1 MTNLFRHFENNLP
14 RNRQG
19 VFLESAA
26 ASYTFGEL
34 MDASARYANALARL
48 AVTPGDRVLVQ
59 VEKSADAVLLY
70 LACLR
75 TGAIHV
81 PLNTAYTVSEMKY
94 FIDDASP
101 TLVVVEPTR
110 RFEVKHSHVLTLFDD
125 DGLAGRSEA
134 ESNEFDTA
142 TREDDDIAAILYTS
156 GTTGRS
162 KGAMLSHSNLSS
174 NAFTLLKAWDWQ
186 RERDVLIHALPIY
199 HVHGLFVALH
209 CALLG
214 GSRMI
219 FLESF
224 HVDTVLEA
232 LGRATV
238 FMGVP
243 TYYTRLLADRRFTR
257 ARCGAMRL
265 FISGSAPLRD
275 ETFREFEKRV
285 GQPILERYGMTEAG
299 MITSNPIAGPRQAGA
314 VGPPLADVEARVRGE
329 DGALAPSG
337 EPGVLEIRGPNVFRG
352 YWRMEDKTAECFTD
366 DGWFITGDVVTQD
379 AGGVVRIVGRDK
391 DLIISGG
398 LNVYPKE
405 IELLIDAL
413 PGVDE
418 SAVIGV
424 HHPDWGETVLA
435 IVKAGPGA
443 SPGEQSIIEALRE
456 HIAGFKLPKRVA
468 FVDELPRNA
477 MGKVQKNV
485 LRERY
490 ATTFERA

>member
-1 MTNLFRHFENNLP
+1 MTNLFEHFEDNLP

-26 ASYTFGEL
+26 VSYTFGEL
-34 MDASARYANALARL
+34 MDASARYAHALARL
-48 AVTPGDRVLVQ
+48 GVTPGDRVLVP

-75 TGAIHV
+75 TGAIYV
-81 PLNTAYTVSEMKY
+81 PLNTAYTVSEMAY
-94 FIDDASP
+94 FLDDASP

-199 HVHGLFVALH
+199 HVHGLFVGFH

-232 LGRATV
+232 FQRATV

-243 TYYTRLLADRRFTR
+243 TYYTRLLADSRFTR
-257 ARCGAMRL
+257 ERCSGMRL

-329 DGALAPSG
+329 
-337 EPGVLEIRGPNVFRG
+337 
-352 YWRMEDKTAECFTD
+352 
-366 DGWFITGDVVTQD
+366 
-379 AGGVVRIVGRDK
+379 
-391 DLIISGG
+391 
-398 LNVYPKE
+398 
-405 IELLIDAL
+405 
-413 PGVDE
+413 
-418 SAVIGV
+418 
-424 HHPDWGETVLA
+424 
-435 IVKAGPGA
+435 
-443 SPGEQSIIEALRE
+443 
-456 HIAGFKLPKRVA
+456 
-468 FVDELPRNA
+468 
-477 MGKVQKNV
+477 
-485 LRERY
+485 
-490 ATTFERA
+490 